1 VRSDD
6 GIIYS
11 CSGESYVA
19 EAIRS
24 ARSSLRHNPLPHV
37 VFASPAPADFN
48 AQSGLSVQPFEA
60 SADPF
65 LDKIRNIRRSPFE
78 RTIFLDTDTFIVDEL
93 VQLLHLL
100 ERYDMAVA
108 HTAGYRGFADP
119 EVPAAFYELNTG
131 VMAWRSN
138 ERTAAFLAD
147 WEETYVAWAREEP
160 FHSAATSD
168 QAAFRRCAWMHELR
182 LLILGP
188 EYNFRTLFPATV
200 VDRVR
205 VVHGRRRNSEGLA
218 ARLNS
223 RHGPRNFTP
232 LRARLASRPVT
243 RKILRRV
250 ERRSTRRRQ
259 VPAQ

>member
-19 EAIRS
+19 EAIRA

-37 VFASPAPADFN
+37 LFASPSPASHTADPGV
-48 AQSGLSVQPFEA
+48 SIHPFEA
-60 SADPF
+60 SEDPF

-78 RTIFLDTDTFIVDEL
+78 RTIFLDTDTLVVDEL
-93 VQLLHLL
+93 VHLLDLL
-100 ERYDMAVA
+100 ERYDLAVA

-138 ERTAAFLAD
+138 ERTAAFLAG
-147 WEETYVAWAREEP
+147 WEQTYAAWGRKEP
-160 FHSAATSD
+160 FRSAATSD
-168 QAAFRRCAWMHELR
+168 QAAFRNCAWKHELR
-182 LLILGP
+182 LVVLGP

-200 VDRVR
+200 VARVR
-205 VVHGRRRNSEGLA
+205 VIHGRRRNAEGLA

-232 LRARLASRPVT
+232 LRARLAKRPVT

-250 ERRSTRRRQ
+250 EQRSKRRS
-259 VPAQ
+259 